1 MKTQAQ
7 KLHRGFTLI
16 ELLVVIAI
24 IAILASLLLPAL
36 ARAKAR
42 AQRIKCV
49 NNQKQIGLS
58 FRMFS
63 NDNEEKF
70 PWLITVADGGSWDA
84 ANQQAY
90 RHYRVISNELVTP
103 KVVVCPADNR
113 TIANNFADGV
123 FSDANLSF
131 GAGYEANEEK
141 PQTLL
146 ASDRNLSGTINSTAC
161 GFRGAGSG
169 AMGTP
174 VTITTTWVTSIP
186 GHGNAGNVTLG
197 DGSVQQLTT
206 KGLQNQATSS
216 DTDNGNNHMRLPE

>member
-7 KLHRGFTLI
+7 TLRRGFTLI

-70 PWLITVADGGSWDA
+70 PWLITVANGGSQDA
-84 ANQQAY
+84 ANQDAF
-90 RHYRVISNELVTP
+90 RHYRVVSNELVTP
-103 KVVVCPADNR
+103 KVVVCPADNK
-113 TIANNFADGV
+113 TIANNFDNGV

-131 GAGYEANEEK
+131 GAGYEADEEK

-161 GFRGAGSG
+161 GAWTGAQ
-169 AMGTP
+169 GTP

-206 KGLQNQATSS
+206 KTLQNQAAAS
-216 DTDNGNNHMRLPE
+216 DTDNGNNHMRLPQ